1 MGFPQKEWLV
11 YFYEAK
17 DHHWSLRFFKK
28 NFKHCGVIG
37 YFSELDTWMLQEY
50 IYGKLMVELLTKKDI
65 ESLFQFI
72 KNTNGKIIKVPV
84 KETEKSPLPNIF
96 GAWIKE
102 HSCTSYVQR
111 LLGLNHF
118 FNFTPHQLFCALK
131 RKGFNEIK
139 L

>member
-37 YFSELDTWMLQEY
+37 YFSEMDTWMLQEY

-84 KETEKSPLPNIF
+84 KETENHPCQTSLERGSRSIAVPLMF
-96 GAWIKE
+96 SDYWD
-102 HSCTSYVQR
+102 
-111 LLGLNHF
+111 
-118 FNFTPHQLFCALK
+118 
-131 RKGFNEIK
+131 
-139 L
+139 

>member
-1 MGFPQKEWLV
+1 MGFSQKEWLV

-37 YFSELDTWMLQEY
+37 YFENNDSWILLEY
-50 IYGKLMVELLTKKDI
+50 IYGKFMVELLTKKDVD
-65 ESLFQFI
+65 SLFLFI
-72 KNTNGKIIKVPV
+72 KDTNGKIIKVPV
-84 KETEKSPLPNIF
+84 KNIEKSPMPNLF
-96 GAWIKE
+96 GSWLKE
-102 HSCTSYVQR
+102 HSCVSYVQR

-118 FNFTPHQLFCALK
+118 FIFTPYRLFCALK
-131 RKGFNEIK
+131 KKGFREMK